1 MRPIGCPETSV
12 RNCHY
17 SLINNPEEL
26 SSQLLRG
33 VSLKSRSN
41 KIVPLT
47 NLNKYLYGG
56 KGEIKV
62 IINNSI
68 ERV

>member
-1 MRPIGCPETSV
+1 MGPIGCPETLV
-12 RNCHY
+12 RNYRY
-17 SLINNPEEL
+17 SLCNDPEER

-33 VSLKSRSN
+33 VSLKSHNN
-41 KIVPLT
+41 KIVSLT
-47 NLNKYLYGG
+47 NLNEYFYSG